1 MADRIRANH
10 SYTLIQYKKEN
21 YVQDKQNIL
30 LSLGTLG
37 ARVAGAGMLQ
47 LLCGKVCGHSI
58 HPV

>member
-37 ARVAGAGMLQ
+37 ARVAGAGVLQ
-47 LLCGKVCGHSI
+47 LLCDKV
-58 HPV
+58 